1 MAKGQGKFGK
11 VISYLLIL
19 MILIGAIGVLA
30 YFTGGFTTEFK
41 TFSVECNG
49 KTITT
54 SASGFNVTATDP
66 LTVTVK
72 YTFAGEDASGYSVKV
87 IPNALAG
94 KDFDFKLN
102 DDIYSF
108 QAEKDLTDGF
118 VFECEENSFTMKS
131 KGGLTEILQA
141 VYPNKV
147 VEDCRKHNYENMF
160 TLIVTSYDGE
170 QSVYLHFSVPEQP
183 TGITLDKEVIVF

>member
-1 MAKGQGKFGK
+1 MAKGQGKFTK
-11 VISYLLIL
+11 FISYILIL
-19 MILIGAIGVLA
+19 MVVVGSIGVLA
-30 YFTGGFTTEFK
+30 YFTGGFTSGFK

-49 KTITT
+49 KNVNT
-54 SASGFNVTATDP
+54 SASGFEMTVDKP
-66 LTVTVK
+66 LQVNVK

>member
-1 MAKGQGKFGK
+1 M
-11 VISYLLIL
+11 
-19 MILIGAIGVLA
+19 
-30 YFTGGFTTEFK
+30 
-41 TFSVECNG
+41 
-49 KTITT
+49 
-54 SASGFNVTATDP
+54 
-66 LTVTVK
+66 
-72 YTFAGEDASGYSVKV
+72 
-87 IPNALAG
+87 
-94 KDFDFKLN
+94 
-102 DDIYSF
+102 
-108 QAEKDLTDGF
+108 
-118 VFECEENSFTMKS
+118 FECEENSFTMKS